1 MGLLAVFL
9 RSWLRACWETHRQ
22 LQILKGQLWR
32 EGWEG
37 TVPSSIMFHEFV
49 KWYQTIHS
57 TQRNCQQQL
66 RMTFHLL
73 FTKSFVARNSRGAF
87 GEPVIQDVWFEQGI
101 NRAAA
106 PSMLSSVGRID
117 KLFGMPAWTTFLC
130 FAQLALA
137 LARKPSL
144 PLSCFQPSTST
155 CWKLK
160 QRYYHVLSIYGT
172 VYYTNAQVVRRKGDP
187 AWNLYCPSHVIIARS
202 YILHKFI
209 YPKWNMKIK
218 SSGFGRNSQLF
229 LLRSFVAAFWA
240 TQSGGGQRSNGGKLR
255 TPAKRQELPVG
266 SWKNVTRYGKLEGHL
281 LNLQDLQAFQS
292 EFITKLVG

>member
-1 MGLLAVFL
+1 
-9 RSWLRACWETHRQ
+9 
-22 LQILKGQLWR
+22 
-32 EGWEG
+32 
-37 TVPSSIMFHEFV
+37 MFHEFV

-73 FTKSFVARNSRGAF
+73 FTKSFMARNSRGAF

-101 NRAAA
+101 NRAGSCPKHAFFGWTHRQA
-106 PSMLSSVGRID
+106 VWYAGMNDPPSTALAD
-117 KLFGMPAWTTFLC
+117 FLC

-137 LARKPSL
+137 LALKPSL

-187 AWNLYCPSHVIIARS
+187 AWNLYCISHANIARS

-218 SSGFGRNSQLF
+218 SSGFGRSSQLF

-255 TPAKRQELPVG
+255 TPAKRHELPVG
-266 SWKNVTRYGKLEGHL
+266 SWINVTRYGKLEGHL

-292 EFITKLVG
+292 EFTTKLVG